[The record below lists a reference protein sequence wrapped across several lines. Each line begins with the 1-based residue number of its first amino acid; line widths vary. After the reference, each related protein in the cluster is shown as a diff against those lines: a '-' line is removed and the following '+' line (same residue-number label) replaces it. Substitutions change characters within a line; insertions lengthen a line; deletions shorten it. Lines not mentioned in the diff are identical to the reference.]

1 MRSRR
6 RQLLAAIAIGALW
19 PLAACHPHVK
29 GLSKEK
35 TMKKYPLKPYA
46 VGRYLIDLPEAAT
59 EVSWGQRFAG
69 MSIEWTNNSEAK
81 FEHLLAEKRHALIG
95 RHMDRPIL
103 LEEKRAKDGN
113 THFYLFQ
120 QTSPE
125 TGLLEVNAYRYSHE
139 LKGFH
144 FFSSQID
151 PERSKEGLPYAE
163 RVVQA
168 VQPRLITSTMT
179 DRGACFDHAFVS
191 GGDPSNFE
199 DVAVMVSF
207 NDINLS
213 FSTQVI
219 DAVDTGPTLLERS
232 TILDRF
238 PEVILLRQ
246 SAREVARLNGE
257 ELAYKTKRGSGI
269 TSHSFEWD
277 YIGKPNSI
285 MAPRM
290 KVLLDIERGVAA
302 ALLPDEELLG
312 VWDAILGSIRLRTG
326 AV

>member
-29 GLSKEK
+29 GLTKEK
-35 TMKKYPLKPYA
+35 TMQKYPLKPYA
-46 VGRYLIDLPEAAT
+46 VGRYLVDLPEAAT
-59 EVSWGQRFAG
+59 EVSWGQRIKGTDFTWRPATKEQYLG
-69 MSIEWTNNSEAK
+69 
-81 FEHLLAEKRHALIG
+81 LLSAREQELEGSDAATRLLLNAEEGTVPQSR
-95 RHMDRPIL
+95 IL
-103 LEEKRAKDGN
+103 LFEEDTNRDG
-113 THFYLFQ
+113 FLQF
-120 QTSPE
+120 E
-125 TGLLEVNAYRYSHE
+125 AYRYSE
-139 LKGFH
+139 EFNGYLFMT
-144 FFSSQID
+144 SAVD
-151 PERSKEGLPYAE
+151 RA
-163 RVVQA
+163 RVGGVRA
-168 VQPRLITSTMT
+168 SVNKILNLIQPRSFDPYIT

-191 GGDPSNFE
+191 GVDPANFE
-199 DVAVMVSF
+199 NAAVMVSF

-232 TILDRF
+232 TIVDRF
-238 PEVILLRQ
+238 PEVTLLRQ

-257 ELAYKTKRGSGI
+257 ELAFKNEPGSGLI
-269 TSHSFEWD
+269 SHAFKWD
-277 YIGKPNSI
+277 FRGKPNSI

-290 KVLLDIERGVAA
+290 YARLNIGHEVAA

-312 VWDAILGSIRLRTG
+312 LWDAVLGSIRLRTG

>member
-1 MRSRR
+1 MDTIR

-59 EVSWGQRFAG
+59 EVSWGQRIKGTDFTWHPATK
-69 MSIEWTNNSEAK
+69 EQYLALLEAR
-81 FEHLLAEKRHALIG
+81 EQELQGVDVATRLLANAENGAVPQSR
-95 RHMDRPIL
+95 IL
-103 LEEKRAKDGN
+103 LFERDTDRDGLMQFEAFRFAEEMQG
-113 THFYLFQ
+113 YLFF
-120 QTSPE
+120 
-125 TGLLEVNAYRYSHE
+125 TGPVA
-139 LKGFH
+139 
-144 FFSSQID
+144 
-151 PERSKEGLPYAE
+151 RSKVAGVSPSVNDILK
-163 RVVQA
+163 RI
-168 VQPRLITSTMT
+168 QPRLIDPATT

-191 GGDPSNFE
+191 GVDPANFE
-199 DVAVMVSF
+199 DVGVMVSVD
-207 NDINLS
+207 DITLG

-232 TILDRF
+232 TIVDRF
-238 PEVILLRQ
+238 PEVTLLRQ

-257 ELAYKTKRGSGI
+257 ELAFKNEPGSGL

-277 YIGKPNSI
+277 YRGKPNSI
-285 MAPRM
+285 MAPSMGASFR
-290 KVLLDIERGVAA
+290 VEQGVAA

-312 VWDAILGSIRLRTG
+312 LWDAVLGSIRLRTG